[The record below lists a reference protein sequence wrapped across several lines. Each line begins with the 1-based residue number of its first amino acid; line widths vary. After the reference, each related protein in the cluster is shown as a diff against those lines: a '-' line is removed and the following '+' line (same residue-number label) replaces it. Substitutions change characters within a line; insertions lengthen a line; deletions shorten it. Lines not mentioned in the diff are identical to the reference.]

1 MNRRGCR
8 FVQTEKKKP
17 FVRYENGIVMMMF
30 FTFGFVF
37 MERLSIVYLFPFIA
51 PDLKLNNAEIGL
63 IVSILAICW
72 AISGWVFGSI
82 SDLIGSRKK
91 VLLPIT
97 LIFSLFSFLTG
108 LARSFGSMLL
118 LRGLMGVS
126 EGPVLPIAQASVI
139 ADSSEK
145 RRGFNLGFVQ
155 SSLGLIGATLT
166 PIIVTAVAVRY
177 SWHGAFYM
185 VGIPGIIMFFVLLKY
200 MREPKIS
207 AQELKTHKINRQD
220 YGKVYRNRNVWVCTL
235 ISAFFMTWLFAFTTF
250 APTYLVEV
258 DKFSPEQMGLIM
270 AAIGLGTFIWGFAG
284 PALSDKWGRKPTLI
298 LFAIVASLAPVCLAL
313 VHASVAVM
321 MVLGFFTAVGQG
333 CFPLFMA
340 VIPGE
345 SLPFKYVATAVG
357 VTQLAGEMVG
367 GTLAP
372 SLAGIAADAWGLQ
385 APLWIAF
392 SGALVSG
399 FLAFALKETAP
410 AKVKET
416 SLDASLA
423 ANA

>member
-1 MNRRGCR
+1 
-8 FVQTEKKKP
+8 VQSEPKKP
-17 FVRYENGIVMMMF
+17 FARYENGIVMMMF

-37 MERLSIVYLFPFIA
+37 MERLSVVYLFPFIA

-72 AISGWVFGSI
+72 AVSGLVFGSI

-108 LARSFGSMLL
+108 LARSFGTMLL
-118 LRGLMGVS
+118 MRGLMGIS

-139 ADSSEK
+139 ADSTEN

-166 PIIVTAVAVRY
+166 PIIVTAVAVHY
-177 SWHGAFYM
+177 SWHGAFYL
-185 VGIPGIIMFFVLLKY
+185 VGLPGIIMFFVLLKY
-200 MREPKIS
+200 MKEPKIS
-207 AQELKTHKINRQD
+207 SVELKAHKINRKD
-220 YGKVYRNRNVWVCTL
+220 YSKVFRNRNVWICTI
-235 ISAFFMTWLFAFTTF
+235 ISACFMTWLFAFTTF

-270 AAIGLGTFIWGFAG
+270 AAIGLGTFVWGFAG
-284 PALSDKWGRKPTLI
+284 PAISDKWGRKPTLI
-298 LFAIVASLAPVCLAL
+298 LFALVASLAPVSLAL
-313 VHASVAVM
+313 VHGSIGTM
-321 MVLGFFTAVGQG
+321 MVLGFFTSVGQG

-357 VTQLAGEMVG
+357 VTQLAGELVG

-372 SLAGIAADAWGLQ
+372 SLAGIAADAWGLS

-392 SGALVSG
+392 AGAFVSG
-399 FLAFALKETAP
+399 FLAFTLRETAP
-410 AKVKET
+410 AKVKGQALET
-416 SLDASLA
+416 GLA